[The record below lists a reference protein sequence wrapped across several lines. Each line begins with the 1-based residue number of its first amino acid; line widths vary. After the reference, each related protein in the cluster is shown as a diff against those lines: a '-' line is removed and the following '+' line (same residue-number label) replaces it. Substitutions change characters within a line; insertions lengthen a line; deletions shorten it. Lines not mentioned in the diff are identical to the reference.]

1 MNASTALS
9 EDRHGPL
16 IDLARQA
23 ATALELFGVGVL
35 LLAVVL
41 ATALYL
47 VNGFKGGGWARAY
60 DGYRANLGRGILLGL
75 ELLVGADI
83 IATVTSPLT
92 VESVGLLA
100 GVVLIRTFLSFS
112 LETEIE
118 GRWPWRR
125 DAALREHPQKAEA
138 ADENANRQAR
148 KSPHSP

>member
-1 MNASTALS
+1 MNSSTALS
-9 EDRHGPL
+9 EDRRGPL

-75 ELLVGADI
+75 
-83 IATVTSPLT
+83 
-92 VESVGLLA
+92 
-100 GVVLIRTFLSFS
+100 
-112 LETEIE
+112 
-118 GRWPWRR
+118 
-125 DAALREHPQKAEA
+125 
-138 ADENANRQAR
+138 
-148 KSPHSP
+148 